1 MFSDHFNIICN
12 GCKFNSSCCD
22 GYGKSPCCYCD
33 RVRRC
38 PEQNQKRDNYVKVE
52 VDEND
57 KYWNYNCKP
66 KNIGNDR

>member
-1 MFSDHFNIICN
+1 MLSDHFNIICN
-12 GCKFNSSCCD
+12 GCNFNNSCCN

-52 VDEND
+52 DDEND
-57 KYWNYNCKP
+57 
-66 KNIGNDR
+66 